1 MTYLSHIVKATKLET
16 GEDVVYL
23 FTRPD
28 DAERKLSEY
37 LSENSGFTG
46 AVIYKN
52 VEDYG
57 SYEPYQEE
65 LYNNRDSRYIEN
77 LDHIGEENP

>member
-1 MTYLSHIVKATKLET
+1 MTYLSHIVKATNIET

-23 FTRPD
+23 FTRLD

-37 LSENSGFTG
+37 LSDNSGFTA

-57 SYEPYQEE
+57 SYEPYQEK
-65 LYNNRDSRYIEN
+65 LYNYRDSRYIEN
-77 LDHIGEENP
+77 LDHIGGEHP